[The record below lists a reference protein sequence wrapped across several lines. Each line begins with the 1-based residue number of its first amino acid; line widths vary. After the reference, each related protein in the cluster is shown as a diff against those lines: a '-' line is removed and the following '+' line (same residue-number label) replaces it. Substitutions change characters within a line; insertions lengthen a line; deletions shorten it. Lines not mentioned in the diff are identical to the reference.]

1 MQRRILI
8 AEDNLEISDTMRNY
22 LIRAG
27 YVVSQAFDGGD
38 AIEQARR
45 LSPDLILLDIM
56 MPVADGYEV
65 CESIRRDM
73 NIPIIVVSAK
83 VAEEDKIR
91 LFELGADDNNT
102 KTLSL
107 KNMNRVVVTQI

>member
-8 AEDNLEISDTMRNY
+8 AEDNIEISDTMRNY

-27 YVVSQAFDGGD
+27 YTVYQAFDGGD
-38 AIEQARR
+38 ALEQARK

-73 NIPIIVVSAK
+73 NVPIIVVSAK
-83 VAEEDKIR
+83 VAEEDKVR
-91 LFELGADDNNT
+91 LFELGADDYIT
-102 KTLSL
+102 KPFSF
-107 KNMNRVVVTQI
+107 KEMVCRV